1 MDASTSDK
9 SKKKTAGATTTRTT
23 SADAIGNQPGEVQ
36 AAGAV
41 VVVGDPQS
49 TDPSTSSST
58 KKKKKS
64 NILLRVGEKVGIIEQ
79 TRIAPEFIQDIEKY
93 NKYYEVADDLV
104 GSLEGV
110 LQKNPRI
117 LASGR
122 IEALEKQDPLEDTA
136 RACRLI
142 YELYEKEPK
151 FYKLWQIFYGCFRN
165 MAKLHREI
173 QLNGRRAIRKLR
185 RFVSKDHLQ
194 MLEEQRKLLYARD
207 IMDSARHDL
216 RQTKTSEEVEHFGKL
231 YEGCV
236 HDFDCQAAKVE
247 AYILVLPN
255 NRIWHIRE
263 VHEIFDLLGEYHQNV
278 AKTLESH
285 LAQAL
290 ALIPSEFIQK
300 PSKGLNILRKKSK

>member
-1 MDASTSDK
+1 MDGSTSDK
-9 SKKKTAGATTTRTT
+9 SKKKVTATTTATN
-23 SADAIGNQPGEVQ
+23 SADAVGGSDGEVQ
-36 AAGAV
+36 VEHFPADTPASS
-41 VVVGDPQS
+41 DLS
-49 TDPSTSSST
+49 TTT
-58 KKKKKS
+58 TRKKKKKS
-64 NILLRVGEKVGIIEQ
+64 NLILRVGEKVGIIEQ

-93 NKYYEVADDLV
+93 IKYYDVADDLV

-117 LASGR
+117 LATSR
-122 IEALEKQDPLEDTA
+122 IEASEKQDPYEEAT
-136 RACRLI
+136 RACRLLL
-142 YELYEKEPK
+142 ELYSHEPK
-151 FYKLWQIFYGCFRN
+151 THKLWTIFHGCFRHL
-165 MAKLHREI
+165 AKLHREI

-194 MLEEQRKLLYARD
+194 MLEEQRKLMISRD
-207 IMDSARHDL
+207 IMDSARHDV

-263 VHEIFDLLGEYHQNV
+263 VHEKGIFWFN
-278 AKTLESH
+278 
-285 LAQAL
+285 
-290 ALIPSEFIQK
+290 F
-300 PSKGLNILRKKSK
+300 